1 MRRRGAATSSSLG
14 LSVSH
19 PIVIVPYRASW
30 ATEFTT
36 LSDRL
41 RSALG
46 PLALRVEHIG
56 STSIAGLAAK
66 DVIDIQ
72 VSVSALDHHVSHSL
86 TSIGFR
92 LDPSKSRDHVPPGA
106 THAVEEWQ
114 KMFFVETRG
123 DRRANIHVR
132 AAGRLN
138 ERYSLLFRD
147 YLRACPRVAEAYA
160 ELKRRL
166 SVSLAVADDFADVKD
181 PAVDL
186 IYLAAEQWAAA
197 TDWTLPPLAAVKREV

>member
-1 MRRRGAATSSSLG
+1 M
-14 LSVSH
+14 SH

-30 ATEFTT
+30 ATEFTA

-72 VSVSALDHHVSHSL
+72 VSVSALDHHVNHSI

-92 LDPSKSRDHVPPGA
+92 LDASISRDHVPPGA
-106 THAVEEWQ
+106 TDAVEEWQ
-114 KMFFVETRG
+114 KMFFVEARG

-197 TDWTLPPLAAVKREV
+197 TNWTLPPLAAVKREV